1 MPDFLPVA
9 GQADDAVLVILT
21 LRWILRG
28 AGPALLERHWPG
40 PDGSLALLLRLAGGS
55 GPQKLE

>member
-1 MPDFLPVA
+1 
-9 GQADDAVLVILT
+9 VLVILT
-21 LRWILRG
+21 LRWVLRG
-28 AGPALLERHWPG
+28 SGPAPLERHWPG

>member
-1 MPDFLPVA
+1 M
-9 GQADDAVLVILT
+9 LVILT

-40 PDGSLALLLRLAGGS
+40 PDGSLALLLRLAGGR
-55 GPQKLE
+55 GTQKT